1 MRLSISDTKK
11 KQLFVSL
18 FQVLRSC
25 SSAITIFFHPEKMY
39 IQGMDASH
47 VCLFDM
53 TMLSGWFDTYELGQ
67 DTSITVSVYSTF
79 FHTILSMVQEQQTIF
94 IEYQEDSDVILIQL
108 IANVEETK
116 GDFNKFFT
124 LPLLDIDNNLLD
136 IPLVEYD
143 AEFTIL
149 AKKMGE
155 LVSQLSNFGN
165 VINIKCNEEAIHV
178 GTKGI
183 GGEMIV
189 HIPMD
194 DLSEFSISE
203 GDELCMSYSLHYIHK
218 MCVTT
223 KLSADI
229 HFSISHEYPLK
240 IHYDLGNESFIA
252 FYMAPKIDD

>member
-1 MRLSISDTKK
+1 MRLSISDIKK

-18 FQVLRSC
+18 FQVLKSC
-25 SSAITIFFHPEKMY
+25 SSAITIFFHPEKIY

-47 VCLFDM
+47 VCL
-53 TMLSGWFDTYELGQ
+53 L
-67 DTSITVSVYSTF
+67 DTSITVSFHSTF

-94 IEYQEDSDVILIQL
+94 IEYQEDADVILIQL

-136 IPLVEYD
+136 IPVVEYD

-155 LVSQLSNFGN
+155 LVSQLSNFGD

-178 GTKGI
+178 GTKGV
-183 GGEMIV
+183 GGEMMV

-240 IHYDLGNESFIA
+240 IHYDLGNDSSIA
-252 FYMAPKIDD
+252 FYMAPKIED